1 MLICLHKYSSI
12 RHTHITEEIRKT
24 IVVREEEVSSA
35 ITLTDTQ
42 LDVVERNLGEIR
54 LRETGRRQG
63 QDEEDVRNA
72 VQQMEEERAALDCL
86 RKLLE
91 TLLPKA
97 REDAVVEAASK
108 SQKRVNHRSTTMT
121 FGSNHNGFQAGII
134 NGGVVSGLNFRAT

>member
-1 MLICLHKYSSI
+1 MCLHRYSSI

-108 SQKRVNHRSTTMT
+108 SQKGSTT
-121 FGSNHNGFQAGII
+121 GQPQ
-134 NGGVVSGLNFRAT
+134 